1 MPDFSS
7 NVPSQDE
14 RTREFLRLLREH
26 DRHLTAYVF
35 SLVPD
40 WAKAEDILQETT
52 LRLWDQFDR
61 FEPGTN
67 FGAWACTVAR
77 YLVLAAQKQTQ
88 REHLIFSPELT
99 EAIEQEVARQSNN
112 DSWLAHLAAC
122 MDTLDAASRELISRC
137 YAPGAVIKDVAA
149 AVGRSVGGT
158 YNALGRI
165 RRLLHDCVERRIR
178 TEGDQ

>member
-1 MPDFSS
+1 MQDSPSNSPTPD
-7 NVPSQDE
+7 D

-35 SLVPD
+35 SLVTD
-40 WAKAEDILQETT
+40 WAKAEDIVQETT

-61 FEPGTN
+61 FQPGTN
-67 FGAWACTVAR
+67 FGAWACTIAR
-77 YLVLAAQKQTQ
+77 YLVLAAQKESQ
-88 REHLIFSPELT
+88 REHLVFSPELT
-99 EAIEQEVARQSNN
+99 DAIEEEVARQSN
-112 DSWLAHLAAC
+112 DHGWLTHLAAC

-137 YAPGAVIKDVAA
+137 YAPGAVIKNVAA

-165 RRLLHDCVERRIR
+165 RRQLHECVERRIR
-178 TEGDQ
+178 TEGDK